1 MAVWFV
7 VGKIYATSLRV
18 LVQIVLKHTQSWKL
32 HISFPYIY
40 SETLLNWTPSIPET
54 PLIPNIS
61 CGPKS
66 TCSYTHNPFKP
77 NLSCHPGVSGLERF
91 YCSLYSSNVQWNLS
105 TLDHLGTKQN
115 VQFRSVFASK
125 EIFVQKKIKLG
136 PKAMVQRTLRYI
148 RSLVLRGFT
157 VNGIRNVW
165 YWEVSL

>member
-1 MAVWFV
+1 MKVFLNSSTGKAVCTWQQAQLRVEKTIKRWYLYQSAILIAIIFRCCRLDVQMYCLQYKISCSNIVAVWFV

-32 HISFPYIY
+32 NISFPYIY

-91 YCSLYSSNVQWNLS
+91 YCSLY
-105 TLDHLGTKQN
+105 
-115 VQFRSVFASK
+115 
-125 EIFVQKKIKLG
+125 
-136 PKAMVQRTLRYI
+136 
-148 RSLVLRGFT
+148 
-157 VNGIRNVW
+157 
-165 YWEVSL
+165 